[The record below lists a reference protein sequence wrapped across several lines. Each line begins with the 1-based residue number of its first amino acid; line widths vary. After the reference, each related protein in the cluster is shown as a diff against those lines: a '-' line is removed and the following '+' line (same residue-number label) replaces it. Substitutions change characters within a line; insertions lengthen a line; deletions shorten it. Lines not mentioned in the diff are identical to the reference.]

1 MEILIIVDN
10 KRIGGHSNIRDDEEW
25 VAVFFVGNETDRAPW
40 SSPLVYNSE
49 AYWILGGIVQHFHSR
64 HSRNN
69 SCSRRSSITLR
80 PTGYW
85 WIVQYLHSRHSRNNS
100 SDYKKKK
107 LHYLYCNTLRM
118 RGSHKHQSALRAAQL
133 YVPSLAQSSRKSPIE
148 MIP

>member
-40 SSPLVYNSE
+40 SSPLVYKSE
-49 AYWILGGIVQHFHSR
+49 AYWILGGIVQHF
-64 HSRNN
+64 
-69 SCSRRSSITLR
+69 
-80 PTGYW
+80 
-85 WIVQYLHSRHSRNNS
+85 HSRHSRNNS